1 MKKTILPPPSRQSN
15 FELLRLVAMMLV
27 LIVHSDW
34 LSLGKPTMLEA
45 QTAPLNVAARSFFQ
59 SMAIVCVD
67 VFVLISGW
75 FSIKPSIRSFSK
87 FIFQCMFFT
96 TAIYVVLLLVGELPM
111 SIASVR
117 EYIRQ
122 LVSFN
127 WFVLAY
133 VCLYILSPVL
143 NAFIVNSDR
152 RTIEL
157 TLVGFYTFQT
167 IYSWMLPVAQY
178 FVYGYSAISFIGL
191 YLLARYVRLFNPRWV
206 AMFRSRYLLIY
217 VIITLFMTAVSF
229 VGFRVGVG
237 GIAMRMWYYSSPF
250 VVLSALSLLLY
261 FSEIKLQSRFV
272 NWCAS
277 SCFAIYL
284 LHCSGFV
291 CDPYFK
297 PTIVAIYSS
306 HSGIE

>member
-1 MKKTILPPPSRQSN
+1 
-15 FELLRLVAMMLV
+15 
-27 LIVHSDW
+27 
-34 LSLGKPTMLEA
+34 MLEA

-75 FSIKPSIRSFSK
+75 FSIKPSIRGFSK

-96 TAIYVVLLLVGELPM
+96 TAIYVVLLIIGEQTL
-111 SIASVR
+111 SIASAC
-117 EYIRQ
+117 EYVCQ
-122 LVSFN
+122 LVRFN

-143 NAFIVNSDR
+143 NAFIANSDR
-152 RTIEL
+152 KTIAL
-157 TLVGFYTFQT
+157 TLICFYTFQT

-191 YLLARYVRLFNPRWV
+191 YLLARYVRLYTPRWV
-206 AMFRSRYLLIY
+206 AMFSSHYLLVY
-217 VIITLFMTAVSF
+217 AVITLFMSA
-229 VGFRVGVG
+229 VGFVAFSIGVG
-237 GIAMRMWYYSSPF
+237 GMAMRMWFYSSPF

-261 FSEIKLQSRFV
+261 FSKINLQSRFV
-272 NWCAS
+272 NWCAN

-284 LHCSGFV
+284 LHSSGFV

-297 PTIVAIYSS
+297 PTIVAIYNS
-306 HSGIE
+306 HSGVECLGVIFVFLISIAVVAILIDQIRKFVWTYVARLFHIGV